1 MPTNDQV
8 AKAIL
13 TDTFE
18 NEGLLP
24 PESAKKFLDET
35 YERTALR
42 SVIRHEM
49 HDSTSGEI
57 DRIGINSRILR
68 ESHENF
74 DDGERAGV
82 YTSSLHYQTVDARL
96 TYEISKKSLRQNIE
110 REELEK
116 HVTSLMVGQCAR
128 DLEDLSINGDEATP
142 ASHPDYKFLKINDG
156 FKKQILNGGNVYDV
170 SNIKN
175 GEMSI
180 DTFYLGAMCIDSKY
194 LEPTMR
200 WIMSPRRKMEWD
212 RVLNAQGISV
222 GGFAAERFYS
232 SPASYPVIEV
242 PRLDD
247 NTILFTDPL
256 NLIEIATYHMT
267 LEHDKTSRDAIYKQM
282 IYYAMHLDVDFIIE
296 ELRATL
302 AITGLKSLRPVNGV

>member
-35 YERTALR
+35 YEKTALR
-42 SVIRHEM
+42 QLIRHEM
-49 HDSTSGEI
+49 RTSTSGEI
-57 DRIGINSRILR
+57 DRIGVNSRQLR
-68 ESHENF
+68 KGHENF

-82 YTSSLHYQTVDARL
+82 YTESLHYQTVDARL
-96 TYEISKKSLRQNIE
+96 TYEISKKTLRENIE

-116 HVTSLMVGQCAR
+116 HITNLMVAQCAR
-128 DLEDLSINGDEATP
+128 DLEDLSINGDVSTP
-142 ASHPDYKFLKINDG
+142 VNHKYYKFLSINDG
-156 FKKQILNGGNVYDV
+156 FKKQILNGGNVFDA
-170 SNIKN
+170 STLN
-175 GEMSI
+175 GGLMTL
-180 DTFYLGAMCIDSKY
+180 DTFYKGAMLLDSKY

-212 RVLNAQGISV
+212 RLLNSQGISV
-222 GGFAAERFYS
+222 GGFAKDRFYD
-232 SPASYPVIEV
+232 SPASFPVIEV

-247 NTILFTDPL
+247 NTILFTDPQ
-256 NLIEIATYHMT
+256 NLIEITTYHMT
-267 LEHDKTSRDAIYKQM
+267 LENDRKSRDAIYKQM
-282 IYYAMHLDVDFIIE
+282 IYYAMHLDVDWIIE

-302 AITGLKSLRPVNGV
+302 AITGLKPPLSAA